1 MTPKHSLRGI
11 LFDFDQTLFDTSHL
25 EEARRSKNWSLV
37 ESQLT
42 TIKPFDGV
50 EECLRKLKAKGYK
63 IGVVTNSPRWIP
75 EKVLHNHGITI
86 DAIVGNGDT
95 KYLKPHPE
103 PFKKAAGLLNIS
115 TSRCAIVGDRC
126 VDIAGGKA
134 AGMETVGVEWYVPAK
149 DTTDFQRD
157 LLTALPKYL
166 VASPVELTEL
176 LEELFDS
183 QSNHLTEHYSNHTAK
198 RLDGFLWAIEKTP
211 HRRRH
216 HLTKDDKYFYAR
228 WRYEGG
234 YTASYA
240 NQLISNLKITRDK
253 KNTARWKFK
262 VDAINQFAHEAISIL
277 PPNSSIL
284 LIHGAKLGD
293 HPEYDMRHEML
304 EAAFSAYGMK
314 VIKPIKLRESKD
326 SVHSV
331 DDSSLR
337 DPKTLE
343 ANLEWTGPIASD
355 AKSIFILDDVIT
367 SGGHFKA
374 YKNLIN
380 KYAPGIEVTGVFW
393 TAQRNIGKGED

>member
-1 MTPKHSLRGI
+1 MKTKHSLRGI

-25 EEARRSKNWSLV
+25 EDARRSKNWNLV
-37 ESQLT
+37 ESKIT

-50 EECLRKLKAKGYK
+50 GECISRLKAMGYK

-75 EKVLHNHGITI
+75 EKVLQNHGITI

-95 KYLKPHPE
+95 KYLKPNPE

-115 TSRCAIVGDRC
+115 SSRCAIVGDRC
-126 VDIAGGKA
+126 VDIAAGKA
-134 AGMETVGVEWYVPAK
+134 AGMETVGVEWYVPANDK
-149 DTTDFQRD
+149 TDFQRD
-157 LLTALPKYL
+157 LLTSLPNYL
-166 VASPVELTEL
+166 VASPLELAEL
-176 LEELFDS
+176 LEELFDN
-183 QSNHLTEHYSNHTAK
+183 QSNQLRTHLSNHTAK

-211 HRRRH
+211 QRRRH
-216 HLTKDDKYFYAR
+216 YLTKDDKYFYAR

-240 NQLISNLKITRDK
+240 NQLVSNLKITKEK
-253 KNTARWKFK
+253 KNSARWKFK
-262 VDAINQFAHEAISIL
+262 VEAVNQFTQEAVSIL
-277 PPNSSIL
+277 PPNSSVL
-284 LIHGAKLGD
+284 LVHGAKLRD

-304 EAAFSAYGMK
+304 EAAFAAHGMK
-314 VIKPIKLRESKD
+314 VITPIKLRESKD
-326 SVHSV
+326 SVHMV

-343 ANLEWTGPIASD
+343 ANLEWTGTIASD
-355 AKSIFILDDVIT
+355 TKSIFILDDVIT

-380 KYAPGIEVTGVFW
+380 RYAPGIEVTGVFW
-393 TAQRNIGKGED
+393 TAQRNIGNGEG